1 MVGEPVVGRVA
12 AAGART
18 VAAGTARLSGAW
30 SERSP
35 VPEAADQR
43 CEGIAD
49 FAARRARVGQ
59 AVMFT
64 AGFTAEF
71 IAEHQDDDRH
81 GDLHEFA
88 EPQDAIY
95 DGANSYVR
103 VGANWTGFFLGDPGG
118 PRGLNDPL

>member
-1 MVGEPVVGRVA
+1 VGEPIAGRVA
-12 AAGART
+12 AAGAWT
-18 VAAGTARLSGAW
+18 VAAGTARVAAAW
-30 SERSP
+30 SEGSP

-43 CEGIAD
+43 CEGTAD
-49 FAARRARVGQ
+49 FAGRQARVAQ
-59 AVMFT
+59 AVMGTFG
-64 AGFTAEF
+64 ATAEF
-71 IAEHQDDDRH
+71 IATHQDDDRH